1 MTILLIEHTASRRS
15 KRWSRRYRK
24 WFEQQR
30 KSVLQL
36 SINTEEKTDILQL
49 HRYLE
54 RANEIVLLAGDG
66 SLHWL
71 VNQLTDE
78 QAQRLI
84 ISVIP
89 CGTGNDFA
97 RDCGLTELNWRM
109 RDETELSHHRL
120 DIGEVNGIRF
130 VNAVSAGLPV
140 DLVRGQSLQQ
150 KKWFGRLSYLL
161 GVLGWWWRYQPGK
174 GNGLLLQSVLV
185 GRYLGGGI
193 QLAPMATRQNGKLT
207 RVSVAAAPKLKL
219 LGVLWAVLNGKHAR
233 HPLVTIEQHDNYI
246 IKPSVLEI
254 DGEVYD
260 DIGTEI
266 VACVSRVSCRVRTHK
281 LE

>member
-15 KRWSRRYRK
+15 KRWSRRYHR
-24 WFEQQR
+24 WLERQNYT
-30 KSVLQL
+30 VLPF
-36 SINTEEKTDILQL
+36 SISAGEDTDILQL

-97 RDCGLTELNWRM
+97 RDCGLKKLNWRM
-109 RDETELSHHRL
+109 RDESEFSHRQL

-130 VNAVSAGLPV
+130 VNAVSVGLPA
-140 DLVRGQSLQQ
+140 DLVQAQSPQQ

-161 GVLGWWWRYQPGK
+161 GVLGWWWRYQPDK
-174 GNGLLLQSVLV
+174 TNTPLLQSVLV

-193 QLAPMATRQNGKLT
+193 ELAPMATRQDGQLT
-207 RVSVAAAPKLKL
+207 RVSVYPAPKLKL
-219 LGVLWAVLNGKHAR
+219 LGVLRAVLNGKHVS
-233 HPLVTIEQHDNYI
+233 HPLVTIEQADNYI
-246 IKPSVLEI
+246 IKPRVLEI
-254 DGEVYD
+254 DGELYR

-266 VACVSRVSCRVRTHK
+266 VACVSRVSCRVRTQK
-281 LE
+281 SE